1 MINNLK
7 KLNNKIKI
15 PVLVV
20 SSLLLVFMVVSLA
33 ACGGNSNNAGGNVDG
48 DLPTLMTELYAGI
61 GEENLP
67 MLGQM
72 EISDDETFEDPFIH
86 NNKLYLPEDYENK
99 IFGGIFVDKIKVLGL
114 KILTLFLLIIGIL
127 FLLLAQVMFV
137 IGAVFHH
144 FARDTMMKYSYDD
157 LEILITLQNSTF
169 TIPHIEKILFK
180 NKINIQKIKI
190 LSSDEDSTEES
201 VKIFAKYSGLI
212 PKSQIMAEIS
222 SLKDV
227 YEVEI

>member
-1 MINNLK
+1 MVDFILSFEVQAIIRLLLGFILAGIIGSQRES
-7 KLNNKIKI
+7 LNKPAGFKTHSLIGVSS
-15 PVLVV
+15 VLVV
-20 SSLLLVFMVVSLA
+20 LCGEYLNIYWNGDPSRIPAQLLSGIGFIGAGTILRDGFNVKGLTTAASLLAVTCIGLSI
-33 ACGGNSNNAGGNVDG
+33 GAG
-48 DLPTLMTELYAGI
+48 
-61 GEENLP
+61 
-67 MLGQM
+67 
-72 EISDDETFEDPFIH
+72 F
-86 NNKLYLPEDYENK
+86 YL
-99 IFGGIFVDKIKVLGL
+99 GGIVT
-114 KILTLFLLIIGIL
+114 TLFAYYIL
-127 FLLLAQVMFV
+127 SHKHNFFFV
-137 IGAVFHH
+137 K
-144 FARDTMMKYSYDD
+144 DSYDD